1 MIAASEK
8 RYIIVQTRIDG
19 DVALTKADTFEAT
32 NNALKRYKIIEIPL
46 VKIVEKKEW
55 MKSPERKKKRSPG
68 TKKVKKALD
77 IADRVVLL

>member
-1 MIAASEK
+1 MIAESEK

-68 TKKVKKALD
+68 TKKVKKVLD
-77 IADRVVLL
+77 IVDKVVLL

>member
-1 MIAASEK
+1 MIAESEK

-32 NNALKRYKIIEIPL
+32 NNALKRYKIIEIPF

-55 MKSPERKKKRSPG
+55 MKAPERKKKRSPG
-68 TKKVKKALD
+68 TKKVKKVLD
-77 IADRVVLL
+77 IVDKVVLL